1 MALNLKNI
9 PVEELV
15 KKATKFVEEN
25 PVAVGVSA
33 AVTVLTG
40 LMLFRR
46 AELRRDGK
54 DYNSQIAGGMSLL
67 NNTDHTLK
75 KNEFADSIEDYEN
88 MFGGARKEIG
98 KITTEDSI
106 EIRKAKYATMVNHF
120 YNLVT
125 DFYEWG
131 WCQVRFLTISFCMCL
146 NPLTSFCNVAI
157 RRAST
162 SVLAFTTRPS
172 WSPSSALS
180 TTCALAW
187 ALLPA

>member
-1 MALNLKNI
+1 MSGCGACVVRAEVQPVAERSWMVQSRSSICLEVIIELYTQSLIMALNLKNI

-54 DYNSQIAGGMSLL
+54 DYNNQIAGGMSLL

-75 KNEFADSIEDYEN
+75 KNEFAESIEDYEN

-106 EIRKAKYATMVNHF
+106 EVRKAKYATMVNHF

-131 WCQVRFLTISFCMCL
+131 WCQVS
-146 NPLTSFCNVAI
+146 VA
-157 RRAST
+157 
-162 SVLAFTTRPS
+162 
-172 WSPSSALS
+172 
-180 TTCALAW
+180 TTC
-187 ALLPA
+187 